1 LAEVYGWF
9 TEGFE
14 TKDWQEAKALL
25 EVQLEGIRSRV
36 TIPGTLD
43 VALGPRTNPV
53 TGEEEPATLLKPK
66 GFPSPV
72 QELGATA
79 GLGFSSAGL
88 AYDHSGKSGEC
99 SSFEY
104 KGS

>member
-43 VALGPRTNPV
+43 VALGPRTNP
-53 TGEEEPATLLKPK
+53 
-66 GFPSPV
+66 
-72 QELGATA
+72 A
-79 GLGFSSAGL
+79 GLT
-88 AYDHSGKSGEC
+88 H
-99 SSFEY
+99 
-104 KGS
+104 